1 MKLNLKMPTSFN
13 SMSMV
18 CGILYMV
25 YNQPWAICF
34 IYTLV
39 AEGHIF
45 NEKKKGKNSISEK

>member
-1 MKLNLKMPTSFN
+1 MPTSFN